1 MWNCARCGESIA
13 DDVDICRK
21 CGQSR
26 GEAEKAS
33 GPPSNRPLTEAGFA
47 KVMLRSVGLYIA
59 ALGFIGVITFFV
71 QLAIRVS
78 RFGGLDKAMEHFSV
92 EFVVVR
98 PILELLVGVYLLI
111 GGHWAFRKILT
122 PIRRPPADDDF
133 DKSA

>member
-26 GEAEKAS
+26 GETEKAS
-33 GPPSNRPLTEAGFA
+33 GQPSNRPLTEASFA

-59 ALGFIGVITFFV
+59 ALGFIGVVSFV
-71 QLAIRVS
+71 IQLVMRVN
-78 RFGGLDKAMEHFSV
+78 RLGGLDKAMEHFSF
-92 EFVVVR
+92 EFVVR
-98 PILELLVGVYLLI
+98 PLVELLVGMYLLI

-122 PIRRPPADDDF
+122 PIRRSPADDDF
-133 DKSA
+133 DKPA